1 MSDSCFSD
9 NLTVISRRWPALTS
23 VILQAADEQ
32 HRPQVQLA
40 QGRDSTLLINGV
52 QLTSRHDRQK
62 EASELTAKLP
72 ADSRKITL
80 YGTGLGDVQQL
91 LLASAQLQQLNVCIM
106 NEYVFALVLQLL
118 DQRHWLDDDRVELQL
133 AATQQDIELP
143 FVVSPSELVLVSNTQ
158 REIAN
163 QLSAERDAEYVA
175 AQVMRAAELYMH
187 RLTENKHYWQN
198 DKAVQQLFNSVQP
211 QQQVFVIASGP
222 SLEQQCH
229 YLYQRQ
235 QQRNAPLLIA
245 VDTAVKALLEHN
257 VVPDI
262 VITMDH
268 KIGPWHLPCAKLP
281 PTTALVYFPLTHS
294 QLLTDCTGPRYVA
307 MSQSK
312 LFDSVRAQLGAA
324 SLFIHGSVLHPAV
337 DLAVKMG
344 ATQLVLFG
352 ADFAF
357 SANKTHA
364 GWQDKMLGPGYA
376 SATDWV
382 ENVQGEKVPTLRNL
396 LTYRLGLERFIRA
409 HASVQFF
416 NASKAGAVIAG
427 TKPFNEPVPGNF
439 AEQAE
444 K

>member
-1 MSDSCFSD
+1 MSDACFSD
-9 NLTVISRRWPALTS
+9 NLAVIRQRWPALTS
-23 VILQAADEQ
+23 VILQAADERY
-32 HRPQVQLA
+32 RPQVQLA
-40 QGRDSTLLINGV
+40 QGHDSTLLINGV
-52 QLTSRHDRQK
+52 QLTSRHNRQK
-62 EASELTAKLP
+62 EAGELTAKLP
-72 ADSRKITL
+72 AHCRTVTL
-80 YGTGLGDVQQL
+80 YGTGLGDVQRT

-118 DQRHWLDDDRVELQL
+118 DQRDWLSDDRVTLQL
-133 AATQQDIELP
+133 ASEQQDIQLP
-143 FVVSPSELVLVSNTQ
+143 FVVSPSELVLVSDSQ
-158 REIAN
+158 RDIAN
-163 QLSAERDAEYVA
+163 QLTAEREAEYVA
-175 AQVMRAAELYMH
+175 AQVMRAAEPYMH
-187 RLTENKHYWQN
+187 RLQQNKSYWQN
-198 DKAVQQLFNSVQP
+198 DRPVQQLFNSVNP
-211 QQQVFVIASGP
+211 QQQVFVVASGP

-235 QQRNAPLLIA
+235 QQRDTPLLIA
-245 VDTAVKALLEHN
+245 VDTAVKVLLEHN

-294 QLLTDCTGPRYVA
+294 QILTECCGPRYVA

-312 LFDSVRAQLGAA
+312 LFDSVRSELSAA

-344 ATQLVLFG
+344 AKQLVLFG

-382 ENVQGEKVPTLRNL
+382 VNVQGEKVPTLRNL

-427 TKPFNEPVPGNF
+427 TKPFDEPVPGNF
-439 AEQAE
+439 AERAE